1 MALSNSQY
9 NAVMREYEQQQVK
22 NRHEREERIARV
34 YEREPRIRQLDQEL
48 SARAAARAR
57 QALNGDETAH
67 GRLKEELADL
77 REQKQT
83 LLLAAGF
90 PADYMEMHYR
100 CPDCKDTGYAG
111 GKRCHCFE
119 QARIRILYAQSNVRE
134 ILSRENFQLLSYAYY
149 DRERLVPGLGM
160 TEYDYM
166 KRVVARCQ
174 NFAEGFP
181 EQGKNLLFTGSTG
194 VGKTFLTNCIAKRLI
209 DRYFSV
215 ICLSSQDLFEL
226 LSRYKF
232 SRDVEE
238 NVEENY
244 RHILDCDM
252 LVIDD
257 LGTEVNNTFVSSQL
271 FYCVNERISRGKGTI
286 ISTNLSMGM
295 LRDTYS
301 DRVTSRLMSHYTT
314 IPLYG
319 ADIRMKIK
327 GSA

>member
-1 MALSNSQY
+1 M
-9 NAVMREYEQQQVK
+9 
-22 NRHEREERIARV
+22 
-34 YEREPRIRQLDQEL
+34 
-48 SARAAARAR
+48 
-57 QALNGDETAH
+57 
-67 GRLKEELADL
+67 
-77 REQKQT
+77 
-83 LLLAAGF
+83 
-90 PADYMEMHYR
+90 
-100 CPDCKDTGYAG
+100 
-111 GKRCHCFE
+111 
-119 QARIRILYAQSNVRE
+119 
-134 ILSRENFQLLSYAYY
+134 
-149 DRERLVPGLGM
+149 
-160 TEYDYM
+160 
-166 KRVVARCQ
+166 
-174 NFAEGFP
+174 
-181 EQGKNLLFTGSTG
+181 
-194 VGKTFLTNCIAKRLI
+194 
-209 DRYFSV
+209 

-238 NVEENY
+238 DTEENY

-301 DRVTSRLMSHYTT
+301 DRVTSRLMSHYTA